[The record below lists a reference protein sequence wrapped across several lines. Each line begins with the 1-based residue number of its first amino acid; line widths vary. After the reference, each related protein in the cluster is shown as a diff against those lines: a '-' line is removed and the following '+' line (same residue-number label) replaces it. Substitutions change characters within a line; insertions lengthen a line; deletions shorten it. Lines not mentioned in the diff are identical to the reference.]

1 MSSAGEAQPFTF
13 EDLPVRDD
21 RDAAWRLIRAR
32 GPIVQLEP
40 DVALTDHA
48 LVEAAFRNPAV
59 FSSKKAFDSL
69 GSPLPLVP
77 IAFDPPEHARYRHI
91 LQPFF
96 SPRSIRPLEPELR
109 RQLAELIAPLPAR
122 GECDF
127 VADVASVFP
136 VQAFLTFFGLP
147 MEMRDQFVAWKDAIL
162 GLSDPSGAISSN
174 EDDLRHAGELF
185 TYLSEL
191 VATRRGVPG
200 PDVLSE
206 LLCLEGDDALTD
218 AEVIGLC
225 FLFVLAGLD
234 TVTDALGFGMERL
247 ARNPDRRQE
256 LVDDP
261 TLVPAAVE
269 ELLRLDPPAPFVPRI
284 TTAPTDLGG
293 RTLPAGTRV
302 TAYIAACNR
311 DEARYPDPY
320 GIDFHRGDNPHAS
333 FGVGVHRCLGSH
345 LARLE
350 MRLVYEEWHRLI
362 PHYDLAP
369 GFAPTVKFPRGTVG
383 LEALALVFTPGAAR

>member
-1 MSSAGEAQPFTF
+1 M
-13 EDLPVRDD
+13 
-21 RDAAWRLIRAR
+21 
-32 GPIVQLEP
+32 
-40 DVALTDHA
+40 
-48 LVEAAFRNPAV
+48 
-59 FSSKKAFDSL
+59 
-69 GSPLPLVP
+69 
-77 IAFDPPEHARYRHI
+77 
-91 LQPFF
+91 
-96 SPRSIRPLEPELR
+96 
-109 RQLAELIAPLPAR
+109 
-122 GECDF
+122 
-127 VADVASVFP
+127 
-136 VQAFLTFFGLP
+136 
-147 MEMRDQFVAWKDAIL
+147 
-162 GLSDPSGAISSN
+162 
-174 EDDLRHAGELF
+174 F

-191 VATRRGVPG
+191 VAARRGVPG

-206 LLCLEGDDALTD
+206 LLCLEGPDALTD

-256 LVDDP
+256 IIDDP
-261 TLVPAAVE
+261 ALVPAAVE

-284 TTAPTDLGG
+284 TTAETELGG

-302 TAYIAACNR
+302 TAYIAAVNR

-320 GIDFHRGDNPHAS
+320 GVDFQRGDNPHAS

-362 PHYDLAP
+362 PHYDIAP
-369 GFAPTVKFPRGTVG
+369 GFSPAVKFPRGTVG
-383 LEALALVFTPGAAR
+383 LEALPLALTPGAPR